1 MIPAK
6 RCELSFA
13 WELAGASILCYSVVI
28 RSDDQ
33 KELFFFSFLV
43 AVLVITNNAKRV
55 GMEEESMS
63 RDDDGHQCACGK
75 KLTRR
80 QFLTSAG
87 AGALIVV
94 ASGHLGKEREASAA
108 VIKSGEG
115 NKIRLRINS
124 KQFDMLVEPR
134 WSLLYVL
141 REELGFTGT
150 KEGCS
155 RGECGTCTVLIDNVP
170 MYSCMTLAVEAEG
183 REITTLEGLMKGE
196 ELGPVQKAFV
206 EHDALQCGYCTP
218 GQIMAVEGLLRK
230 ELYPTME
237 QIRQGVSGNL
247 CRCGTYTHIF
257 EAAKRAADLKRG
269 GVL

>member
-1 MIPAK
+1 M
-6 RCELSFA
+6 E
-13 WELAGASILCYSVVI
+13 E
-28 RSDDQ
+28 
-33 KELFFFSFLV
+33 
-43 AVLVITNNAKRV
+43 N
-55 GMEEESMS
+55 GMENN
-63 RDDDGHQCACGK
+63 DGHQCKCGK
-75 KLTRR
+75 GLTRR

-87 AGALIVV
+87 AGALVV
-94 ASGHLGKEREASAA
+94 AASGHLGKDHEASAA
-108 VIKSGEG
+108 VIKSGEA
-115 NKIRLRINS
+115 NKISLLING
-124 KQFDMLVEPR
+124 KHYHLLVEPR

-141 REELGFTGT
+141 REELGLTGT

-155 RGECGTCTVLIDNVP
+155 RGECGTCTVLIDNAP

-196 ELGPVQKAFV
+196 ELGPVQQAFV

-230 ELYPTME
+230 EPRPNME

-247 CRCGTYTHIF
+247 CRCGAYTHIF

-269 GVL
+269 GAA